1 MLEALRSALTATI
14 HIIRMRAR
22 RMVFMVPAGFLTA
35 SLSEPVRGS
44 AAGLEAVDSLDGAI
58 LMADGTLTDVATLAV
73 DVDSADGDLTTA
85 DAASAV
91 ADR

>member
-1 MLEALRSALTATI
+1 MSEALRSALTATI

-44 AAGLEAVDSLDGAI
+44 AAGLEAVDTLDGAI
-58 LMADGTLTDVATLAV
+58 LTVDG
-73 DVDSADGDLTTA
+73 DSVGGDLTTA
-85 DAASAV
+85 DTASAV